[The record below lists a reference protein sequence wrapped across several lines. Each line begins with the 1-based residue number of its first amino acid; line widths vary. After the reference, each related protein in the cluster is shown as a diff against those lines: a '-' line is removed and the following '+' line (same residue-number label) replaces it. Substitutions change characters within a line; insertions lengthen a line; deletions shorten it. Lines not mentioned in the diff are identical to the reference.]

1 MIDAPSQSAK
11 PDQGA
16 GDYDKLPE
24 AIRSQLTPKEWLWL
38 PDASKARFVQAATE
52 PEFV

>member
-1 MIDAPSQSAK
+1 MTEQARTTSHDS
-11 PDQGA
+11 

-38 PDASKARFVQAATE
+38 PDASKAQFVQSATE